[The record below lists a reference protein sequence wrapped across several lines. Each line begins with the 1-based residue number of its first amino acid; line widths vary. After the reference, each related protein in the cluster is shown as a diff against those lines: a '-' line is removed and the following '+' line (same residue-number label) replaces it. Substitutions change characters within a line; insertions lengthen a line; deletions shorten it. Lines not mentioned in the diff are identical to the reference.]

1 MKLLKLIKMN
11 ETINMNEI
19 RNSIKRNLN
28 KETKLPIKKG
38 SKEKVRTR
46 SIRGV
51 RYSRYRRRIGPQV
64 GYKGA
69 NLH

>member
-38 SKEKVRTR
+38 AKEKVRTR
-46 SIRGV
+46 SIKWV
-51 RYSRYRRRIGPQV
+51 RYRRRIGPQV